1 MKNFVHRP
9 VARLARYELL
19 LTQIMKE
26 TSPNHE
32 DRETIPQTL
41 EVLRSLL
48 KETNTGV
55 KSANERVEIWR
66 YNQNLV
72 FKPGEAIV
80 CDVFSAQRRGLT
92 AISRTWI
99 CLTKTGHLFT
109 QASCCASLI
118 LASNGAVGRNCLYFS
133 LTIIVRPLFIV
144 KIRDHWIDYL
154 FLQWS

>member
-19 LTQIMKE
+19 LTSILKE
-26 TSPNHE
+26 TPPGHE

-41 EVLRSLL
+41 DVLRTLL

-80 CDVFSAQRRGLT
+80 CGFIRLP
-92 AISRTWI
+92 
-99 CLTKTGHLFT
+99 GHLT
-109 QASCCASLI
+109 DLI
-118 LASNGAVGRNCLYFS
+118 L
-133 LTIIVRPLFIV
+133 
-144 KIRDHWIDYL
+144 
-154 FLQWS
+154 